1 MCEVVADKLK
11 PVANGITEVMS
22 PENTGAES
30 DDLVKVGSV
39 KCRGSA
45 GSGID
50 ATKGND
56 VAMT

>member
-1 MCEVVADKLK
+1 MCEVVAGELK
-11 PVANGITEVMS
+11 PVANGITGVVA
-22 PENTGAES
+22 PEDTGAES